1 MAFSSEGKSS
11 DVAVQGFQLITLINQ
26 IDKNSE
32 HTYTFTEVY
41 MYKCKK
47 NKKTTHKRAVKVSRQ
62 IHSWIFFLTLIT

>member
-1 MAFSSEGKSS
+1 MVFSSEGKSS

-47 NKKTTHKRAVKVSRQ
+47 IKRQHTRELSKSLDKY
-62 IHSWIFFLTLIT
+62 ILGSFS